1 MAALVEI
8 AASIANKTGLSFV
21 VSATMDITGGSRWR
35 TFRLDNART
44 GHPRSVFVK
53 FGQVEHTPVFEAEV
67 DGLAALVQAKSG
79 IHIPAVIACEHD
91 TEHAWLVLEWIDLAP
106 LNAASAARAGIA
118 LAALHRNTGHQF
130 GWPRDNFIGA
140 TPQVNTQT
148 TDWVNF
154 FQHQRLLFQLHLA
167 AKNRYPTRLIDRGE
181 RLVADLPALFRDY
194 TPLASLLH
202 GDTWIGNM
210 AQDAEGQPVTFDPAV
225 YHGDREADVAMCEM
239 FGGYPR
245 EFFTEYANAWPLDA
259 GYSTRKH
266 LYNLYHLL
274 NHANLFAG
282 DYVPQSA
289 ERIEQLLAEL

>member
-1 MAALVEI
+1 MSTLAAI
-8 AASIANKTGLSFV
+8 AAVIAAKTGAPFV
-21 VSATMDITGGSRWR
+21 VDSTHDIAGGSRWR

-44 GHPRSVFVK
+44 GSPKSVFVK
-53 FGQVEHTPVFEAEV
+53 FGQVEHAPVFEAEV
-67 DGLAALVQAKSG
+67 DGLTALEQAKSG
-79 IHIPAVIACEHD
+79 YRIPAVIASEHD
-91 TEHAWLVLEWIDLAP
+91 VEHAWLVLEWIDLSA
-106 LNAASAARAGIA
+106 LNSTSAARAGIA

-140 TPQVNTQT
+140 TPQVNTQAK
-148 TDWVNF
+148 DWVHF
-154 FQHQRLLFQLHLA
+154 FQHQRLLFQLNLA
-167 AKNRYPTRLIDRGE
+167 ARNRYPSRLIDRGE

-210 AQDAEGQPVTFDPAV
+210 AQDSEGRPVTFDPAV

-245 EFFTEYANAWPLDA
+245 EFFTEYVNAWPLDSGFA
-259 GYSTRKH
+259 TRKH

-282 DYVPQSA
+282 DYVRQSA